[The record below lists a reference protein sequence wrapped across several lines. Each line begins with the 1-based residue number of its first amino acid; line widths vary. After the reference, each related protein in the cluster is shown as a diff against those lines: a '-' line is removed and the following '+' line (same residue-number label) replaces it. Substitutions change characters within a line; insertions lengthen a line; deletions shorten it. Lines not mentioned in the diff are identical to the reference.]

1 MYDRKKTLNEA
12 YKNRIDEIID
22 EAWSPLKDK
31 TSMNTPSELKSNA
44 DANMGYSNS
53 DHRKHSTNSKFN
65 ISNKTNKTID
75 KVVLN
80 SK

>member
-1 MYDRKKTLNEA
+1 
-12 YKNRIDEIID
+12 
-22 EAWSPLKDK
+22 
-31 TSMNTPSELKSNA
+31 MNTPSELKSNA
-44 DANMGYSNS
+44 DANMGYSHS